1 MMEASE
7 LVWMKKTCAFLC
19 NSEKGSVSD
28 GLKNVTW
35 QTFAKIFEQKCSF
48 RVHGDGSISSP
59 LKNFFTTLLFS

>member
-48 RVHGDGSISSP
+48 VC
-59 LKNFFTTLLFS
+59 TATEA